1 MKKKKAAKPNTGS
14 AWKAA
19 ILVFQ
24 LAVLG
29 SVLLFR
35 YLTVK
40 TQPTGVDRNAETQ
53 MTASAPITRAEE
65 KYTDQMPEEKP
76 EPDMVPETTSS
87 PAIAIGQK
95 DAQAPRETEASKPYT
110 EYTYG
115 LATDMVH
122 IWRTRQEEG
131 SDEIFALLE
140 ELKRVEPELGKAWE
154 GIMKTWEYVDTEME
168 IHYEALP
175 EDLAK
180 DDRLCIVV
188 LGYQLKSDGS
198 MTPELVRRCETAF
211 RCAEAYPNA
220 LVAVTGGGTASQNR
234 SATEADAMA
243 DWLISHGI
251 SRERIIIENTS
262 LTTVQNAK
270 KTCAIL
276 AEHYPQISQVAIVS
290 SDYHIP
296 LGTLLFSEAAILY
309 EYENGILPYTVV
321 ANAAFAIENTGEH
334 LDIRREAQDLWSLAD
349 PKY

>member
-19 ILVFQ
+19 ILFFQ

-29 SVLLFR
+29 SVLFFR

-40 TQPTGVDRNAETQ
+40 TQPTGVDRNTETQ
-53 MTASAPITRAEE
+53 MTASAPITRAEK

-87 PAIAIGQK
+87 PEIAIGQK
-95 DAQAPRETEASKPYT
+95 DAQATTKTEASKPYT

-198 MTPELVRRCETAF
+198 MTPELVGRCETAF

-220 LVAVTGGGTASQNR
+220 LIAVTGGGTASQNR

-270 KTCAIL
+270 KTCDIL
-276 AEHYPQISQVAIVS
+276 AEHYPQINQVAIVS

-296 LGTLLFSEAAILY
+296 LGTLLFNEAAILY

-321 ANAAFAIENTGEH
+321 ANAAFAIVNTGEH
-334 LDIRREAQDLWSLAD
+334 LDIIREAQDLWSLAD